1 MAVKNI
7 TMSVL
12 TRLKQQAKMDELISR
27 STKDIDFMVYRLSKE
42 NLDSID
48 RKSKNVIQLYYKGDD
63 VMAKEATLQVRMDAE
78 LKEKVEALYKEMG
91 TSFAEAV
98 RIFAKQSIQENGMPF
113 VITANHKNTYGRL
126 AKYANPG
133 FIEKEAGAMERAMIN
148 KHEETD

>member
-48 RKSKNVIQLYYKGDD
+48 RKSKNVIQLYYKGD
-63 VMAKEATLQVRMDAE
+63 VRQFGAE
-78 LKEKVEALYKEMG
+78 YIAG
-91 TSFAEAV
+91 
-98 RIFAKQSIQENGMPF
+98 G
-113 VITANHKNTYGRL
+113 
-126 AKYANPG
+126 NPVW
-133 FIEKEAGAMERAMIN
+133 
-148 KHEETD
+148 

>member
-12 TRLKQQAKMDELISR
+12 TRLKQQAKMESLISR
-27 STKDIDFMVYRLSKE
+27 STLEIDFMVYRLSKE

-98 RIFAKQSIQENGMPF
+98 RIFAKQSIQECDPE
-113 VITANHKNTYGRL
+113 IL
-126 AKYANPG
+126 A
-133 FIEKEAGAMERAMIN
+133 
-148 KHEETD
+148 